1 MHRDSSKCD
10 VNLCS
15 VVSQVLL
22 GAQEKGTE
30 EIIKKQKN
38 NDIKKISKALKNL
51 KTKITKKMLQK
62 GAAALRQRQ
71 QTKRM
76 GEGVEERRS
85 SRGESQYYIYYYIC
99 ALLLYTERMGGL

>member
-30 EIIKKQKN
+30 AIKKKKRHQKYQN
-38 NDIKKISKALKNL
+38 H
-51 KTKITKKMLQK
+51 
-62 GAAALRQRQ
+62 
-71 QTKRM
+71 
-76 GEGVEERRS
+76 
-85 SRGESQYYIYYYIC
+85 
-99 ALLLYTERMGGL
+99 